1 MAWPRAVLPPVALL
15 WGVLQQTVH
24 LRAETLRL
32 APQSG
37 APSYEEWPLALQPL
51 TARPVAGMPTAKL
64 PASVALAEIPREAHL
79 LEAHLPEALR
89 QEGRLPVAP
98 LSKALLPEVRPHVVK
113 QPAEPL
119 DEGQRAWAQ
128 SRGEWQSVA

>member
-1 MAWPRAVLPPVALL
+1 LAWLRAVLPPVALL
-15 WGVLQQTVH
+15 WGVLQRAAQP
-24 LRAETLRL
+24 RAETLRL

-37 APSYEEWPLALQPL
+37 AASYEEWPLALHPL
-51 TARPVAGMPTAKL
+51 MARPGAGMPTAKL
-64 PASVALAEIPREAHL
+64 PASVAQAEIPPEVHL
-79 LEAHLPEALR
+79 LESHLSEALR
-89 QEGRLPVAP
+89 QEGQLPVAP

-128 SRGEWQSVA
+128 SRGEWQPVA